1 MKLNFA
7 ILVLIARERWFCLYT
22 SSMVKV
28 SRTRFDELGLPLI
41 PSSIISRLIIQ
52 SRSRFISLIALLIIK
67 LLCDHSWTCAVKSS
81 SESNV
86 QGKKEI
92 TRD

>member
-1 MKLNFA
+1 MTQEK
-7 ILVLIARERWFCLYT
+7 WFCLCT

-28 SRTRFDELGLPLI
+28 SRTRFEELGLPLI
-41 PSSIISRLIIQ
+41 PPSIISRLIKQ
-52 SRSRFISLIALLIIK
+52 SRSRFISLIALLIIE
-67 LLCDHSWTCAVKSS
+67 LLCDHSWTYAVKSS
-81 SESNV
+81 TESNV